1 MINPIDY
8 LYYKVYKRISYMN
21 GESYPITQM
30 AATCSLL
37 IANYMIVCYLILGE
51 FTDRFLKVGVFLLI
65 VFSLIYFPIREK
77 RILAKFERESER
89 SRKTGNRV
97 VVLYI
102 IFTLLSIFLV
112 ALL

>member
-8 LYYKVYKRISYMN
+8 LYYKVYKGISYMN
-21 GESYPITQM
+21 GGSYPITQM
-30 AATCSLL
+30 ATTCSLL

-51 FTDRFLKVGVFLLI
+51 FTDRFLTVGVFLLI
-65 VFSLIYFPIREK
+65 VFSLIYFPVKEK
-77 RILAKFERESER
+77 RILAKFEQESER
-89 SRKTGNRV
+89 SQKTGNRV

-102 IFTLLSIFLV
+102 IFTFLSIFLV

>member
-1 MINPIDY
+1 MTNPIDY
-8 LYYKVYKRISYMN
+8 LYYKVYKGISYMN
-21 GESYPITQM
+21 GGSYPITQM

-51 FTDRFLKVGVFLLI
+51 FTDRFLTVGVFLLI
-65 VFSLIYFPIREK
+65 VFSLIYFPVKEK
-77 RILAKFERESER
+77 RILTKFEQESER

-102 IFTLLSIFLV
+102 IFTFLSIFLV